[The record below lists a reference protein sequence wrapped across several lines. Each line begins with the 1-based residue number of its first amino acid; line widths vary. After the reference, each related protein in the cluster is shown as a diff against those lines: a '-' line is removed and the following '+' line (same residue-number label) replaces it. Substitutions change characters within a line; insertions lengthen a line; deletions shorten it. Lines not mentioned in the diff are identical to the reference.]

1 MKKTFSKNWISSKQP
16 RKQRK
21 YRINAP
27 LHLKSKFLSAHL
39 SADLR
44 KKHSRR
50 SIRARVG
57 DKVKVLRGQFKN
69 SNGAI
74 EIVDTK
80 KSRVYISKVE
90 VNKKDGSKRQIP
102 INISNVVI
110 VDLKEGDKKRKIAE
124 KIKENKKE
132 NKDGKKTL
140 KKISN

>member
-1 MKKTFSKNWISSKQP
+1 MKKEFSKNWISSKQP

-21 YRINAP
+21 YRVNVP
-27 LHLKSKFLSAHL
+27 LHLKSRLLSAHL

-44 KKHSRR
+44 KKHGKR

-74 EIVDTK
+74 ERVDTK
-80 KSRVYISKVE
+80 KSRIYISKVE

-110 VDLKEGDKKRKIAE
+110 TDLKKGDRKRKISE
-124 KIKENKKE
+124 KTKEDKKVNKNGKE
-132 NKDGKKTL
+132 TPKKTS
-140 KKISN
+140 I